1 MNFRNQTMSP
11 FREMNKS
18 VFGRL
23 NLGEPIFECS
33 SDSGLE
39 TNRAAS
45 FPNIVS
51 QLCSDPGG
59 FFLRVLS
66 LALFTNSLQVQS
78 SCSQKGT
85 TEAISR
91 PTRITSPETPWII
104 ARKVQI
110 FRQSV
115 NSIFKTCRPFTGLH
129 LSLCPHTLIPN
140 PSVVCLDRIYLQD
153 YPIQKTKYHISPF
166 RTSTS
171 LYVQSGPLSAGNI

>member
-51 QLCSDPGG
+51 RLCSDPGG
-59 FFLRVLS
+59 FFYVFYLWRCSRIVSRSNHLVHRKARRKLSHVLHGSLPRRLLGLLHVKFKSSVRVSIPFLKHVDHSQVFIYRYVLIPLFLIPLLS
-66 LALFTNSLQVQS
+66 V
-78 SCSQKGT
+78 
-85 TEAISR
+85 
-91 PTRITSPETPWII
+91 WIGYT
-104 ARKVQI
+104 
-110 FRQSV
+110 
-115 NSIFKTCRPFTGLH
+115 FKTIPSRKRNTTSH
-129 LSLCPHTLIPN
+129 LFGRQQ
-140 PSVVCLDRIYLQD
+140 VCTFKAVR
-153 YPIQKTKYHISPF
+153 
-166 RTSTS
+166 
-171 LYVQSGPLSAGNI
+171 